1 MLSLPKILFVLAVI
15 AVVALLSKSFR
26 GQAVRDDENAENAE
40 TGQKN
45 QALDL
50 SQCAVCGNFVA
61 PDSRGCER
69 ADCPL
74 AN

>member
-1 MLSLPKILFVLAVI
+1 MLSLPKILLLLAVI

-26 GQAVRDDENAENAE
+26 GRVGKSDDNEEVE
-40 TGQKN
+40 KKN
-45 QALDL
+45 QAMDL

>member
-1 MLSLPKILFVLAVI
+1 MLSLPKILLLLAVI

-26 GQAVRDDENAENAE
+26 GRGGRSDDDGEVK
-40 TGQKN
+40 QKN

>member
-1 MLSLPKILFVLAVI
+1 MLSLPKILLLLAVV

-26 GQAVRDDENAENAE
+26 GRAGKSGEDEE
-40 TGQKN
+40 TAGKN
-45 QALDL
+45 EALDL
-50 SQCAVCGNFVA
+50 SQCTVCGNFVA

>member
-1 MLSLPKILFVLAVI
+1 MLSLPKILLLLAVI

-26 GQAVRDDENAENAE
+26 GRVGKSDDNEEVE
-40 TGQKN
+40 QKN
-45 QALDL
+45 QAMDL
-50 SQCAVCGNFVA
+50 SQCAGCGNFVA

>member
-1 MLSLPKILFVLAVI
+1 MLSLPKILLLLAVI
-15 AVVALLSKSFR
+15 AVVAVLSKSFR
-26 GQAVRDDENAENAE
+26 SRGGKSDDDDKVER
-40 TGQKN
+40 KN

-61 PDSRGCER
+61 PDSSGCER

>member
-1 MLSLPKILFVLAVI
+1 MLSLPKILLLLAVI

-26 GQAVRDDENAENAE
+26 GRVGKSDDNEEVE
-40 TGQKN
+40 QKN
-45 QALDL
+45 QAMDL

>member
-1 MLSLPKILFVLAVI
+1 MLSLPKILLLLAVI

-26 GQAVRDDENAENAE
+26 GRAGKSDDDGQAAE
-40 TGQKN
+40 KN
-45 QALDL
+45 EALDL
-50 SQCAVCGNFVA
+50 SQCTVCGNFVA